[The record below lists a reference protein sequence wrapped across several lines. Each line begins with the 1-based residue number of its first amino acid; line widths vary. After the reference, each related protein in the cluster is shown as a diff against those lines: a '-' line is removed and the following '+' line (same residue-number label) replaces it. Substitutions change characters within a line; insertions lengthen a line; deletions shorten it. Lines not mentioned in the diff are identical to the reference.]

1 MKSTTKRRKSSGGFT
16 FAEVMGAILVLTIA
30 VLGASAYRYHAT
42 LDARKADLQTTA
54 ARMASLLCETWRGTD
69 DPNTFD
75 PVASFGTDLA
85 ITSADVHDAPH
96 TPTGHNTLGTYRI
109 VANDVDYRTVLFWR
123 DIQPGL
129 RALSV
134 IVTWGGNNLRYSD
147 GIYSNYNYRDNQ
159 SFKLTTYV
167 LY

>member
-1 MKSTTKRRKSSGGFT
+1 MKSTTKRHKSSGGFT
-16 FAEVMGAILVLTIA
+16 FTEVMGAILVLTIA

-42 LDARKADLQTTA
+42 LDTRKADLQTTA

-75 PVASFGTDLA
+75 PAASFKAELA
-85 ITSADVHDAPH
+85 ITAVDVHDAPR
-96 TPTGHNTLGTYRI
+96 TPMGLNTLGTYSI
-109 VANDVDYRTVLFWR
+109 VANEVDYRSVLFWR
-123 DIQPGL
+123 DVQPGL

-134 IVTWGGNNLRYSD
+134 IMVWDWDDVNYSSS
-147 GIYSNYNYRDNQ
+147 YYRENQ

>member
-1 MKSTTKRRKSSGGFT
+1 MVMKSTTKRHKSSGGFT

-30 VLGASAYRYHAT
+30 VLGASAYRYHAA
-42 LDARKADLQTTA
+42 LDTRKADLQTTA

-75 PVASFGTDLA
+75 PVASFGTELA
-85 ITSADVHDAPH
+85 ITPVDVHDAPRA
-96 TPTGHNTLGTYRI
+96 PTGLNTLGTYSI

-123 DIQPGL
+123 DVQPGL

-134 IVTWGGNNLRYSD
+134 VVVWDWNDLN
-147 GIYSNYNYRDNQ
+147 YSNISYRDNKT
-159 SFKLTTYV
+159 FKLTTYV